1 MDSGCAGLNFKI
13 MGLFSEKIKRAQH
26 QKHIQS
32 QTERVFSAL
41 ITLFILW
48 MNDLEAND
56 QAATPELIDTKITEL
71 DTEWQ
76 KYCEDNKQFLTK
88 DAYKILRQ
96 ELHDIM
102 EETKKRIEDQVGPE
116 GTPEISKN

>member
-1 MDSGCAGLNFKI
+1 
-13 MGLFSEKIKRAQH
+13 
-26 QKHIQS
+26 
-32 QTERVFSAL
+32 
-41 ITLFILW
+41 